1 MIKINLNNN
10 KYFGENI
17 IMTKQYKI
25 TVNGKTYDVSV
36 EEVKQEKVKVSA
48 PVVQAQTQAPKPVQQ
63 AKPVVQADSPSSSAA
78 IDENAVSVKATM
90 PGTIVSFSV
99 AVGDKVTEGQVV
111 AILEAM
117 KMENE
122 LTAPASGEVKS
133 IHVEKGSS
141 VVEGQVILQIK

>member
-1 MIKINLNNN
+1 
-10 KYFGENI
+10 
-17 IMTKQYKI
+17 MTKQYKI

-36 EEVKQEKVKVSA
+36 EEIRPVASNKTVSTIVSA
-48 PVVQAQTQAPKPVQQ
+48 PVNTPKPAAAPAPK
-63 AKPVVQADSPSSSAA
+63 AA
-78 IDENAVSVKATM
+78 APAVPIDENAISVKATM

-99 AVGDKVTEGQVV
+99 AVGDKVQEGQVV

-122 LTAPASGEVKS
+122 ITAPASGEVKS

>member
-1 MIKINLNNN
+1 
-10 KYFGENI
+10 
-17 IMTKQYKI
+17 MTKQYKI

-36 EEVKQEKVKVSA
+36 EEVKQEKVRVSA
-48 PVVQAQTQAPKPVQQ
+48 PVVQAQTQAPKPSPVEQ
-63 AKPVVQADSPSSSAA
+63 AKPVVQAASPSAA

>member
-1 MIKINLNNN
+1 
-10 KYFGENI
+10 
-17 IMTKQYKI
+17 MTKQYKL

-36 EEVKQEKVKVSA
+36 EEIRPVASNKTVSTIVNTPVNTPKPAAA
-48 PVVQAQTQAPKPVQQ
+48 PAPKP
-63 AKPVVQADSPSSSAA
+63 AA
-78 IDENAVSVKATM
+78 APATPIDENAISVKATM
-90 PGTIVSFSV
+90 PGTIVSFNV
-99 AVGDKVTEGQVV
+99 AVGDKVQEGQVV

-122 LTAPASGEVKS
+122 ITAPASGEVKS

>member
-1 MIKINLNNN
+1 
-10 KYFGENI
+10 
-17 IMTKQYKI
+17 MTKQYKI

-36 EEVKQEKVKVSA
+36 EEIRPVASNKTVSTIVSA
-48 PVVQAQTQAPKPVQQ
+48 PVNTPKPAAAPAPK
-63 AKPVVQADSPSSSAA
+63 AA
-78 IDENAVSVKATM
+78 PAVPIDENAISVKATM

-99 AVGDKVTEGQVV
+99 AVGDKVQEGQVV
-111 AILEAM
+111 ATLEAM

-122 LTAPASGEVKS
+122 ITAPASGEVKS

>member
-1 MIKINLNNN
+1 
-10 KYFGENI
+10 
-17 IMTKQYKI
+17 MTKQYKI

-36 EEVKQEKVKVSA
+36 EEIRPVASNKTVSTIVNT
-48 PVVQAQTQAPKPVQQ
+48 PVNTPKP
-63 AKPVVQADSPSSSAA
+63 AA
-78 IDENAVSVKATM
+78 APAVPIDENAISVKATM

-99 AVGDKVTEGQVV
+99 AVGDKVQEGQVV

-122 LTAPASGEVKS
+122 ITAPASGEVKS

>member
-1 MIKINLNNN
+1 
-10 KYFGENI
+10 
-17 IMTKQYKI
+17 MTKQYKI
-25 TVNGKTYDVSV
+25 TVNGKTYDVLV
-36 EEVKQEKVKVSA
+36 EEVKSEKVQQPVQVVQTAAPAVQASA
-48 PVVQAQTQAPKPVQQ
+48 PVVKTSAPAAVQTPSAP
-63 AKPVVQADSPSSSAA
+63 

-99 AVGDKVTEGQVV
+99 AVGDKVSEGQVV

-122 LTAPASGEVKS
+122 VTAPASGVVKS

-141 VVEGQVILQIK
+141 VVEGQVILQIS

>member
-1 MIKINLNNN
+1 
-10 KYFGENI
+10 
-17 IMTKQYKI
+17 MTKQYKI

-36 EEVKQEKVKVSA
+36 EEIRPVASNKTISTIVNA
-48 PVVQAQTQAPKPVQQ
+48 PVNTPKP
-63 AKPVVQADSPSSSAA
+63 AA
-78 IDENAVSVKATM
+78 APAVPIDENAISVKATM

-99 AVGDKVTEGQVV
+99 AVGDKVQEGQVV

-122 LTAPASGEVKS
+122 ITAPASGEVKS